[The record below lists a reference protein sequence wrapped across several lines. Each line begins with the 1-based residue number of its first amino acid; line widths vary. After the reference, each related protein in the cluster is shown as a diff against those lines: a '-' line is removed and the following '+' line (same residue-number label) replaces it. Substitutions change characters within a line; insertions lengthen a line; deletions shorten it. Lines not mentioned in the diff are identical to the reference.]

1 MPEFENTD
9 SILRNI
15 DIHEDI
21 IIENEF
27 LMEGDEIMNGEVLK
41 LLVSK
46 KEVKVHW
53 RKLLLNEMH
62 HAGNLIKHTRQKNF

>member
-9 SILRNI
+9 SILGNI

-46 KEVKVHW
+46 KEVKVH
-53 RKLLLNEMH
+53 
-62 HAGNLIKHTRQKNF
+62 

>member
-46 KEVKVHW
+46 KEVK
-53 RKLLLNEMH
+53 LLVNEVH
-62 HAGNLIKHTRQKNF
+62 HAGNVIKHTRQKNF